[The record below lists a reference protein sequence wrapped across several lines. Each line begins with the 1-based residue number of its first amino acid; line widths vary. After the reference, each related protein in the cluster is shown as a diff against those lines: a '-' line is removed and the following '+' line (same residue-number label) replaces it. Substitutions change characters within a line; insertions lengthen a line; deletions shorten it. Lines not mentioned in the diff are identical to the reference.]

1 MFEWI
6 MQLKQYHVT
15 RTMTT
20 AIPGEAV
27 VDDID
32 EAKKHQV
39 CIQWE

>member
-6 MQLKQYHVT
+6 MQLKQDHVT

-20 AIPGEAV
+20 GAAE

-32 EAKKHQV
+32 EA
-39 CIQWE
+39 